1 MDSIDWKIVELGKP
15 DSTGSRLMVSH
26 IGMSSIGISIGQ
38 LLAHD
43 DTSVQEITHFQL
55 EWILTISVLC
65 FLGIWIWNEHNIST
79 ILKLTL
85 LFFDHIKTIQAQ
97 AFPNWFSFAQIPFF
111 YPLFQFTI
119 QSAIPLINLFI

>member
-43 DTSVQEITHFQL
+43 DTSVQEITQFQR
-55 EWILTISVLC
+55 E
-65 FLGIWIWNEHNIST
+65 
-79 ILKLTL
+79 
-85 LFFDHIKTIQAQ
+85 
-97 AFPNWFSFAQIPFF
+97 
-111 YPLFQFTI
+111 
-119 QSAIPLINLFI
+119 